1 MEETPNEVERGSME
15 VDIAC
20 VGFGPATAGFLKTLG
35 SKLYNEDGTP
45 IGESEVMPGMPP
57 QIICYERAD
66 DVGFGVSGVV
76 TRGKAIRETMPD
88 FEPAAVPTAAEV
100 SGEKVAYL
108 FDPFG
113 STRKSWLLKLLE
125 LPIRPFAGNS
135 KSFELPWIPKFL
147 HKKPGY
153 VFGIGQFCSWM
164 AQDIMGSGT
173 AQIWPGTPVSQAL
186 IEEGKVTGVRLIDQ
200 GVDKDGK
207 PDMGYMPGM
216 DIKAR
221 LTVVGDGPVG
231 AIGRQLDNHFGLPE
245 GHEQNDWAIGMKAL
259 VQLPEACT
267 LEPGTVL
274 HTIGFP
280 EPEIFGYLYVYPDRQ
295 ASLGIFV
302 PSWFDSPTRTAYR
315 YLQHWMQHPYIWQHI
330 EGGELKSWG
339 AKSLGEWGKHGE
351 PYLVGDGY
359 ARIGECSGSTN
370 VLTNSGVDEAW
381 KSGSLLAESVLELL
395 EKKAGFS
402 KENLE
407 ETYVKKRRESWL
419 EKDATIAMR
428 ARDGFQKGFIRGM
441 MGTALAGMTGGKLY
455 WPSKLKRP
463 HERIPDIEAFYKR
476 YLSEKEISE
485 LKQDCESKGKSL
497 SDAFMDRMGWPEIP
511 FDGKLLVSQ
520 QDALLLGGKVTA
532 NPGYEDHVRFKDTN
546 LCKECNARVC
556 IEACSGEAIQFS
568 PEQGIPFF
576 EREKCVHCGACLW
589 NCSAADSE
597 HPELSNI
604 TFIAGS
610 GGLHSAEN

>member
-1 MEETPNEVERGSME
+1 ME

-76 TRGKAIRETMPD
+76 TRGKAIRETLPD
-88 FEPAAVPTAAEV
+88 FEPASVPTAAEV

-267 LEPGTVL
+267 MEPGTVL

-395 EKKAGFS
+395 EKKAAFS

>member
-1 MEETPNEVERGSME
+1 MDEANEIERGSME

-20 VGFGPATAGFLKTLG
+20 VGFGPATAGFLKTI
-35 SKLYNEDGTP
+35 SQKLYKDDGTP
-45 IGESEVMPGMPP
+45 IAESKVMPGMPP

-76 TRGKAIRETMPD
+76 TRGKGIKETIPD
-88 FEPAAVPTAAEV
+88 FDPEQVPSAAEV
-100 SGEKVAYL
+100 SDEKVTYL
-108 FDPFG
+108 LDPVG
-113 STRKSWLLKLLE
+113 ATQKSWQLKLLE
-125 LPIRPFAGNS
+125 LPIRPFGGET

-164 AQDIMGSGT
+164 SQDIMGSGA

-186 IEEGKVTGVRLIDQ
+186 IEGNKVRGVRLIDQ
-200 GVDKDGK
+200 GVDKDGN
-207 PDMGYMPGM
+207 PEVGYMPGM
-216 DIKAR
+216 DIKAQ
-221 LTVVGDGPVG
+221 LTVVADGPVG
-231 AIGRQLDNHFGLPE
+231 AIGRQLDEKFGLPE

-259 VQLPEACT
+259 VQLPEDCKLA
-267 LEPGTVL
+267 PGTVL
-274 HTIGFP
+274 HTIGYP
-280 EPEIFGYLYVYPDRQ
+280 EPEIFGYLYVYPNGQ

-315 YLQHWMQHPYIWQHI
+315 YLQHWMQHPYLWQHLK
-330 EGGELKSWG
+330 GGELKSWG

-351 PYLVGDGY
+351 PYLAGDGY

-395 EKKAGFS
+395 EKGESFS
-402 KENLE
+402 QDNLE
-407 ETYVKKRRESWL
+407 KTYIKRRKESWL

-428 ARDGFQKGFIRGM
+428 ARDGFQSGFIRGM
-441 MGTALAGMTGGKLY
+441 IGTALAGLTGGKLY
-455 WPSKLKRP
+455 WPGKLKRP
-463 HERIPDIEAFYKR
+463 HDRIPSIEDYYKKH
-476 YLSEKEISE
+476 LSNETIAEV
-485 LKQDCESKGKSL
+485 KQKCESKGSGL
-497 SDAFMDRMGWPEIP
+497 CDGFMDKMGWPEIP

-532 NPGYEDHVRFKDTN
+532 NPGYEDHVRFKDIN
-546 LCKECNARVC
+546 ICKECDARVC
-556 IEACSGEAIQFS
+556 IDACSGEAIQFNS
-568 PEQGIPFF
+568 DQNIPFF

-589 NCSAADSE
+589 NCSEADPSN
-597 HPELSNI
+597 PILSNVS
-604 TFIAGS
+604 FIAGS